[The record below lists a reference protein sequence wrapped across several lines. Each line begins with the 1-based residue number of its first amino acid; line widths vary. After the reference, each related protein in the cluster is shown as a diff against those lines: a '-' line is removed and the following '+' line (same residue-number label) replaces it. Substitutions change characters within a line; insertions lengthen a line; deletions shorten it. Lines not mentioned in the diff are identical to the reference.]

1 MAAMTSNHPHDP
13 DARPAASGAT
23 SRPVPPVP
31 AYLAHRPTVGGL
43 VVPYVTPRAADGR
56 FLFGV
61 IDPQRLASCLTGYL
75 CQVCGRRLERPVV
88 LLMRRR
94 DLARQCVSEPACH
107 PVCAAYTTRAC
118 PMVAGRMEHYRS
130 APVRLGEQMTH
141 APDTAARLGQPA
153 EVWYAVWLDGYHTII
168 DPINGLPAASFA
180 GIRPRRVRRI
190 TPTGE
195 STPDSR
201 RRQPS

>member
-1 MAAMTSNHPHDP
+1 MTEHHP
-13 DARPAASGAT
+13 DAVPPASDTA

-31 AYLAHRPTVGGL
+31 VYLTHRPTIAGL
-43 VVPYVTPRAADGR
+43 VVPYVTAQAADGR
-56 FLFGV
+56 FLFGA
-61 IDPQRLASCLTGYL
+61 IDPRRLIHCLAGFR

-94 DLARQCVSEPACH
+94 DLTRQCVSEPACH

-118 PMVAGRMEHYRS
+118 PMVAGRMGHYRS
-130 APVRLGEQMTH
+130 TPVRLAEQMTH
-141 APDTAARLGQPA
+141 AADTAARLGQPA

-180 GIRPRRVRRI
+180 GTRPRRVRRI

-195 STPDSR
+195 STPEADHR
-201 RRQPS
+201 HP